1 MARNQLIQPQSK
13 KSYAAQSKQLGDVT
27 LANKRPYTIFRTGGS
42 GLIGQAWCSDVG
54 KTWTK
59 PTSLPYQG
67 VALRKRW
74 MSKVLLT
81 CTTGRPGPVVVVL
94 SVPGSATNRS
104 QISLV
109 LNEKST
115 HYMYFIE
122 VESRQLMV
130 VYDSVPYGWHEIPY

>member
-1 MARNQLIQPQSK
+1 MDEIH
-13 KSYAAQSKQLGDVT
+13 
-27 LANKRPYTIFRTGGS
+27 I
-42 GLIGQAWCSDVG
+42 
-54 KTWTK
+54 
-59 PTSLPYQG
+59 
-67 VALRKRW
+67 VALPRSGAAKT
-74 MSKVLLT
+74 MAELT

>member
-1 MARNQLIQPQSK
+1 M
-13 KSYAAQSKQLGDVT
+13 
-27 LANKRPYTIFRTGGS
+27 
-42 GLIGQAWCSDVG
+42 VG

-67 VALRKRW
+67 VAPRKRW
-74 MSKVLLT
+74 MTEVLLT

-122 VESRQLMV
+122 VESRKLLV